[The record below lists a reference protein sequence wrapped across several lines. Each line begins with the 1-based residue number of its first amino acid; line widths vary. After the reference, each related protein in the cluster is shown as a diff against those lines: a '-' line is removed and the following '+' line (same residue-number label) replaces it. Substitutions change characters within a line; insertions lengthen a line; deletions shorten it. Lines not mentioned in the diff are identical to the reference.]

1 MSLINIQ
8 TPNVTGKKYWRS
20 LNQLA
25 DTAEFRE
32 WVHRE
37 FPANATEML
46 EGGSRRTVLK
56 GLVATTVGVT
66 TGAAV
71 YGSRYERHQLTLIR
85 RRHEHPPA
93 LRAVLDRVIQQ
104 VRPDLVQLPR

>member
-46 EGGSRRTVLK
+46 VDQG
-56 GLVATTVGVT
+56 
-66 TGAAV
+66 
-71 YGSRYERHQLTLIR
+71 
-85 RRHEHPPA
+85 
-93 LRAVLDRVIQQ
+93 LRADFVVCGLPGELATSRVLS
-104 VRPDLVQLPR
+104 LPFKDPRKVAQTREFFR